1 LANRSAREGP
11 GSFGRIRRGETKIR
25 PKEKKMFQHR
35 SRDFDPR
42 VSAIVN
48 HLRGIQDQLGKIGR
62 DAGRRGAD
70 SAAAAGN
77 QIAEA
82 IAPILND
89 IGARFRRG
97 QRAAFEGA
105 SGLGDMSSRVGSRAV
120 ARLTDQAQQR
130 PLLILAVAIGVG
142 ILIGAASRRA
152 SLRRP

>member
-1 LANRSAREGP
+1 
-11 GSFGRIRRGETKIR
+11 
-25 PKEKKMFQHR
+25 MFQHR

-42 VSAIVN
+42 VSAIVD

-97 QRAAFEGA
+97 QRAAVEGA
-105 SGLGDMSSRVGSRAV
+105 SGLGDQAVRMSSRVGGRAV
-120 ARLTDQAQQR
+120 ERLTDQAQQR
-130 PLLILAVAIGVG
+130 PLLLLAVAIGVG

-152 SLRRP
+152 GGRSSQAQT